1 MAQSQSQKTYDLV
14 EALGKKQSDF
24 QLKISSEISDIKNGV
39 AKIESYLYSDKDTN
53 KKGIVEKVE
62 DLDIDIKEIKNYK
75 KLVYGLVI
83 FFTGLGG
90 VVGWISKIFFS
101 K

>member
-75 KLVYGLVI
+75 KLSLIGLVI
-83 FFTGLGG
+83 FLL
-90 VVGWISKIFFS
+90 V
-101 K
+101 